1 VDIGYNSI
9 GRQPILLSFGH
20 TRTPKASGGAAN
32 PKTRQVAEER
42 QVTQTSHRKRHPAQ
56 VFQRLRLILVI
67 REFGQLEYEGLMSKS
82 KGPNRRDFIV
92 TTAGSAGALMST
104 VPAAQAREAYPLGP
118 GFDIQSPLKANWRE
132 QLGAVT
138 EIDYDTDAKELK
150 DAAVRERH
158 RIYCYL
164 LMKLVYRFWNGN
176 KNGPLGIYPQRD
188 GMQLAGPMLA
198 QDAPRLYR
206 GDINERADRD
216 HVKWDRYLGHNI
228 ACIAVDGNGHIID
241 FDFNHNAFFRSSAE
255 HAESRLVRR
264 LFSLTDIFDSWKT
277 GARFNGK
284 PHAASLGEVT
294 LYTSLESCAQCS
306 GVMSLAGVKQIIYMQ
321 NDFTAYKI
329 GNIIYKLANR
339 MVARDGSGNVARDD
353 KGNVLTIPG
362 APVPIPAS
370 EVELEEFKTLNDGN
384 LDFTNKMLGGNEFFF
399 KSPDGAIDRDPSIT
413 SFLCTDQALGIF
425 KTGGEKLDSPVL
437 QSKNFPYK
445 DEIPKDRDS
454 NRVLAN
460 DECLTEARDF
470 FQYVDV
476 EGYRGSP
483 HKL

>member
-1 VDIGYNSI
+1 
-9 GRQPILLSFGH
+9 
-20 TRTPKASGGAAN
+20 
-32 PKTRQVAEER
+32 
-42 QVTQTSHRKRHPAQ
+42 
-56 VFQRLRLILVI
+56 
-67 REFGQLEYEGLMSKS
+67 MSKS

-92 TTAGSAGALMST
+92 TTAGSAGALLSAM
-104 VPAAQAREAYPLGP
+104 PAAHSREADPLGP
-118 GFDIQSPLKANWRE
+118 GFDIQRPLMDNWRE
-132 QLGAVT
+132 TLGAVVHV
-138 EIDYDTDAKELK
+138 DYDKDAKELK
-150 DAAVRERH
+150 DPAIRERH

-164 LMKLVYRFWNGN
+164 LMKLVHRFWNGN
-176 KNGPLGIYPQRD
+176 KNGPFGIYPQRD
-188 GMQLAGPMLA
+188 ELQLAGPMTSPA
-198 QDAPRLYR
+198 QPRLYR
-206 GDINERADRD
+206 GDINERSDRD

-277 GARFNGK
+277 GARFNAK
-284 PHAASLGEVT
+284 PHAASLGQVT

-329 GNIIYKLANR
+329 GNIMYNLANR
-339 MVARDGSGNVARDD
+339 TEVKDDSGNLVKDA

-362 APVPIPAS
+362 APIPIPAS
-370 EVELEEFKTLNDGN
+370 EIELEEFKMLNEGN
-384 LDFTNKMLGGNEFFF
+384 LDFSNKMLGGNEFFF
-399 KSPDGAIDRDPSIT
+399 RSPDGMIDRDPSIT

-425 KTGGEKLDSPVL
+425 KTGGEKLDSLVL
-437 QSKNFPYK
+437 QSKKFPYK
-445 DEIPKDRDS
+445 DEIPKDRDP
-454 NRVLAN
+454 NRILAN